1 MKSVSCNYADI
12 QPIQAIPAPESGLP
26 KASMVTDAVAPAA
39 TERLSEVQLQTLM
52 DQGYTRGLAE
62 SLNQTRDAFA
72 LRIWIIDNSG
82 SMQQNDGHRIVG
94 DYKGGKLRT
103 VDCSRWDEIRDCVEY
118 HVRLASLLK
127 APTRFRLLN
136 DPNLGTSSSRF
147 SIAENAIPPA
157 HEVSDAISLLRRV
170 RPGGCTPLT
179 QHILEI
185 HREITEMAP
194 ALYSVGRRVAVTIA
208 TDGLPTDERGYGG
221 AQYQREFTDALRL
234 LEGLP
239 VWVVIRLCTDDD
251 ECVDFYNKLDD
262 YLELSIDVLDDFKAE
277 AQEVY
282 DENPWLTYS
291 LQIHR
296 LREFGFHD
304 RLFDLIDERRL
315 SSSQV
320 RDYCSLIFGRDAFD
334 GVPDPNADWD
344 SFSRRLARVSNASPD
359 RPYNPMKNRNMEW
372 VNLKRLNRLYA
383 HKSCFFF

>member
-1 MKSVSCNYADI
+1 MKQSYDYADI
-12 QPIQAIPAPESGLP
+12 QPIQAIPAPDISLP
-26 KASMVTDAVAPAA
+26 KASMVTSVAPSAA
-39 TERLSEVQLQTLM
+39 EERLSEVQIQKLM

-62 SLNQTRDAFA
+62 SLNHTKDSFA

-94 DYKGGKLRT
+94 DFKGGKLRT

-118 HVRLASLLK
+118 HIRLASLLH

-136 DPNLGTSSSRF
+136 NPNLGSPASSF
-147 SIAENAIPPA
+147 SIAETAAPPA
-157 HEVSDAISLLRRV
+157 NEVADAINFLRRV

-179 QHILEI
+179 QHILAIHHEI
-185 HREITEMAP
+185 SEMAP
-194 ALYSVGRRVAVTIA
+194 ALLSVGRRVSVIIA

-221 AQYQREFTDALRL
+221 EGYQQEFVEALRL

-251 ECVDFYNKLDD
+251 ECVGFYNKLDD
-262 YLELSIDVLDDFKAE
+262 YLELSIDVLDDFTAE
-277 AQEVY
+277 AQEVH

-291 LQIHR
+291 LQLHR
-296 LREFGFHD
+296 LREFGYHD

-334 GVPDPNADWD
+334 GVPDPSTDWG
-344 SFSRRLARVSNASPD
+344 SFSRRLARVLGASRD
-359 RPYNPMKNRNMEW
+359 RPYNPLKKKNTEW
-372 VNLKRLNRLYA
+372 INLKKLNRIYS